1 MSTSRL
7 NVHDLASVAAVTV
20 ACWTGAASADG
31 ASDSTKLTQAEV
43 AKARQVALPALKSSV
58 DEPAGRVPKLRLAA
72 APAWS
77 DANPTHRALLPVSF
91 TYPGADYTYCR
102 IAILPADLSTAQIA
116 DATAIPDCKGMTKAF
131 FVDVNGDGLL
141 DVIASLRVQSNRYE
155 AVLDV
160 PAVFLSDVSVPGGWC
175 YSQQASDHLQ
185 ASDLASGPGAKT
197 ALERERTRLKLDRF
211 ACGSN

>member
-1 MSTSRL
+1 MSTSRP
-7 NVHDLASVAAVTV
+7 NVHELASLAAVAI
-20 ACWTGAASADG
+20 ACWSGAAFADG
-31 ASDSTKLTQAEV
+31 ISDPAKLTQAEV

-58 DEPAGRVPKLRLAA
+58 DEPAGRIPKLRLAA
-72 APAWS
+72 APVWS
-77 DANPTHRALLPVSF
+77 DSSPTHRALLPVSF
-91 TYPGADYTYCR
+91 TYPGADYAYCR
-102 IAILPADLSTAQIA
+102 IAILPADLSTAQIP

-141 DVIASLRVQSNRYE
+141 DVVASLRVQSNRHD

-160 PAVFLSDVSVPGGWC
+160 PAVFLSDASVPGAWC

-185 ASDLASGPGAKT
+185 PSDLASADGAKT